1 MTLRITNILGDIGS
15 VIEWPF
21 VHVARGVSIVTT
33 ALRNYPAVR
42 DAIVGLLQKIEAV
55 STDATAAASQ
65 DESNPVADAAEV
77 AAAVAVYQY
86 VKQTFLPAMK
96 AAYDA
101 EVTVATEA
109 QDIANKAA
117 AARSEA
123 ARKAA
128 ATRTAQSTVTTV
140 PVPPDSGTTTS

>member
-1 MTLRITNILGDIGS
+1 MTLRISNILGDIGS

-33 ALRNYPAVR
+33 ALKNYPAVR
-42 DAIVGLLQKIEAV
+42 DAIGGLLQKIETVA
-55 STDATAAASQ
+55 TDATAAASQ
-65 DESNPVADAAEV
+65 DELNPVTDAAEV
-77 AAAVAVYQY
+77 AAAVALYQY
-86 VKQTFLPAMK
+86 VKQTFLPALK

-101 EVTVATEA
+101 EVTAATGA

-128 ATRTAQSTVTTV
+128 ATNGAQSTVTTV
-140 PVPPDSGTTTS
+140 LVPAASGTVTS